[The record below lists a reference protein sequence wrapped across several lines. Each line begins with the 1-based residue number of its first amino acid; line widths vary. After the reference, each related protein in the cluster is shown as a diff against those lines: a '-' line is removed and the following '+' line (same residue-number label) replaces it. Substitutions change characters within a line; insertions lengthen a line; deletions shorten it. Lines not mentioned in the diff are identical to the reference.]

1 MDVVRQEQVVGNGQ
15 KIAGSIDAK
24 IDLVHFVGSGGLS
37 LSKSSKVKR
46 VSLFA
51 NTLQSCRM
59 NVTHQIS
66 VIRWQELMPRSQ
78 RLETEKEKVLDRV
91 AAFADAGVVVA
102 RCLDIRPAEA
112 DHHVLAAQAILGK
125 LKERHKSL
133 LEKNSE

>member
-1 MDVVRQEQVVGNGQ
+1 M
-15 KIAGSIDAK
+15 I
-24 IDLVHFVGSGGLS
+24 
-37 LSKSSKVKR
+37 
-46 VSLFA
+46 
-51 NTLQSCRM
+51 
-59 NVTHQIS
+59 VTHQIS

-91 AAFADAGVVVA
+91 AAAAAAAAVADAGVVVA

-112 DHHVLAAQAILGK
+112 DHHVLAAQAILGE